1 MFMSKLKIFQ
11 HIGILLV
18 IVFIPFKEKFQ
29 ILNTIGGFIGLG
41 CLIIGLFIDRGID
54 GDERE
59 KLMQLSHYAVDMSLI
74 NALMVW
80 YSHSIFSILYIVAAI
95 LFLIVAILAF
105 VELKID
111 KENEAK

>member
-1 MFMSKLKIFQ
+1 MNKLKIFQ
-11 HIGILLV
+11 YIGILLV
-18 IVFIPFKEKFQ
+18 VVFIPFKEKFQ

-41 CLIIGLFIDRGID
+41 CLIIGLFIERGID

-59 KLMQLSHYAVDMSLI
+59 KLIQLSHYAIDMSLI

-80 YSHSIFSILYIVAAI
+80 YSHSIFGILYIVAAI

-105 VELKID
+105 IELRRVD

>member
-1 MFMSKLKIFQ
+1 MSKLKIFQ
-11 HIGILLV
+11 YVGILLV

-29 ILNTIGGFIGLG
+29 LLNTIGGFIGLG
-41 CLIIGLFIDRGID
+41 CLITGLFIERGID

-59 KLMQLSHYAVDMSLI
+59 KLIQLSHYAIDMSLI

-80 YSHSIFSILYIVAAI
+80 YSNGIFNILYIIAAI

-105 VELKID
+105 IGLRRVD
-111 KENEAK
+111 KEN

>member
-1 MFMSKLKIFQ
+1 MSKLKIFQ
-11 HIGILLV
+11 YVGILLV

-29 ILNTIGGFIGLG
+29 ILNTIGCFIGLG
-41 CLIIGLFIDRGID
+41 CLIIGLFIERGID

-59 KLMQLSHYAVDMSLI
+59 KLIQLSHYAIDMSLI

-80 YSHSIFSILYIVAAI
+80 YSHSIFSILYIVAAT

-105 VELKID
+105 IELRIVD
-111 KENEAK
+111 KENEVK

>member
-1 MFMSKLKIFQ
+1 MSKLKIFQ
-11 HIGILLV
+11 YIGILLV

-29 ILNTIGGFIGLG
+29 LLNTIGGFIGLG
-41 CLIIGLFIDRGID
+41 CLITGLFIERGID

-59 KLMQLSHYAVDMSLI
+59 KLIQLSHYAIDMSLI

-80 YSHSIFSILYIVAAI
+80 YSSGVFAILYMIAAI

-105 VELKID
+105 VELKTD
-111 KENEAK
+111 KEN

>member
-1 MFMSKLKIFQ
+1 MSKLKIFQ
-11 HIGILLV
+11 YIGILLV

-41 CLIIGLFIDRGID
+41 CLIIGLFIERGID

-59 KLMQLSHYAVDMSLI
+59 KLIQLSHYAVNMSLI

-80 YSHSIFSILYIVAAI
+80 YSHSIFSVLYIVAAI

-105 VELKID
+105 IELRRVD

>member
-1 MFMSKLKIFQ
+1 MSKLKIFQ
-11 HIGILLV
+11 YIGILLV
-18 IVFIPFKEKFQ
+18 IMFIPFKEKFQ
-29 ILNTIGGFIGLG
+29 ILDTIGSFIGLG
-41 CLIIGLFIDRGID
+41 CLIIGLFIERGID

-59 KLMQLSHYAVDMSLI
+59 KLTQLSHYAIDMSLI

-80 YSHSIFSILYIVAAI
+80 YSDGIFSILYIVAAI

-105 VELKID
+105 IELRRVD